1 MKTPFLVILF
11 SFFGLSVFSQNEA
24 ANWYFGYNAGINFNQ
39 AANTVTKLTDGQLT
53 TNEGCASISDGLG
66 NLLFYTDGSNVWNKN
81 HSLMQNGSGL
91 YGDASST
98 QSAIIV
104 PKPKDPNIYYI
115 FTVDSR
121 NQRNVNLGLNYSIV
135 DITSD
140 GGLGAVTAKNRP
152 LLEKC
157 SEKLTAV
164 LKDCVSKSVWV
175 MTFASQDGTENVY
188 DTFHAFEVSES
199 GVNATSVKSTFQT
212 LIGDARGYLKLSPDG
227 SKVACANVRD
237 GLFIYDFDPTS
248 GKLSNDISLTI
259 NSGNGSS
266 FPYGIEF
273 SPNSQLL
280 YVSSSNDFFSQ
291 SAADNNPINHQS
303 TLTQFDLIATDIQN
317 SQITLEERQLYR
329 GGLQLGPDGKIYR
342 ALSITY
348 EQGSSYLGVINS
360 PNELGTNCNYIH
372 NAINLSPFESSQG
385 LPPFITSFFNIEIDI
400 IQNGQSSVSLLLCEE
415 DSYTLKAEDI
425 TGATYIWQQ
434 DGSTLSANTYQLEVT
449 KSGHYEVLI
458 DRNNGDCPIEGEAY
472 VSFNKNPEA
481 FNTTLLQCDEDG
493 LKDGISIFNL
503 NEANEELTGGNANL
517 FTVFYLDASMTTI
530 VTNSTTFNN
539 TSNPQ
544 TLYVEVINND
554 TGCSNTCE
562 LTLSV
567 SVTDSN
573 DVELPAVCD
582 DDGTEDGLHA
592 FNLSEADDLIVAG
605 LPDGLNI
612 SYFETYHDAL
622 TEQNNLGTNYTNT
635 TPYSQT
641 IYARVENANNCYG
654 ISEVQLT
661 VNKLPEIVTE
671 SIAYY
676 CLNKY
681 PETININAGVVNGSI
696 NDYNY
701 SWSTGEST
709 HQISVNMPGL
719 YTVEVINSNNCS
731 ETRTITVEASNTA
744 SFQSIEVVDIS
755 PNNTITVTVS
765 GEGIYEYALLDDNGL
780 IYKPFQENP
789 TFENVFPGIY
799 TISVKD
805 VKNDCG
811 TVQEPVS
818 VIGFPKYFT
827 PNNDGFNDTWQI
839 YGVSDM
845 FQPNTKILI
854 YNRYGKLLK
863 QLNPLGKGWDGTFNG
878 EKLPSDDYWF
888 VITLQ
893 DGRIVKNHFSLK
905 L

>member
-1 MKTPFLVILF
+1 
-11 SFFGLSVFSQNEA
+11 
-24 ANWYFGYNAGINFNQ
+24 
-39 AANTVTKLTDGQLT
+39 
-53 TNEGCASISDGLG
+53 
-66 NLLFYTDGSNVWNKN
+66 
-81 HSLMQNGSGL
+81 MQNGSGL

-140 GGLGAVTAKNRP
+140 GGLGAVTVKNMP
-152 LLEKC
+152 LLKKC

-164 LKDCVSKSVWV
+164 LKDCVSKSIWV
-175 MTFASQDGTENVY
+175 MTFASEDGTENTY
-188 DTFHAFEVSES
+188 NTFHAFEVSES
-199 GVNATSVKSTFQT
+199 GVNSTSVKTTFQT

-237 GLFIYDFDPTS
+237 GMYIYDFDATS
-248 GKLSNDISLTI
+248 GKLSNNTALTI
-259 NSGNGSS
+259 KSGNGGIY
-266 FPYGIEF
+266 PYGIEF

-280 YVSSSNDFFSQ
+280 YVSASNDFFSQ
-291 SAADNNPINHQS
+291 SAADNNPANHQS
-303 TLTQFDLIATDIQN
+303 TLTQFDLMVADIQN
-317 SQITLEERQLYR
+317 SQITIEERQMYR

-348 EQGSSYLGVINS
+348 EQGSPFLGVINN
-360 PNELGTNCNYIH
+360 PNEIGTSSNYKH
-372 NAINLSPFESSQG
+372 NAINLAPFESSQG

-434 DGSTLSANTYQLEVT
+434 DGATLSENTYQLEIT
-449 KSGHYEVLI
+449 ESGHYEVLI

-472 VSFNKNPEA
+472 VSFNQNPEA

-493 LKDGISIFNL
+493 LKDGISLFNL
-503 NEANEELTGGNANL
+503 NEANEELTGNVTNL
-517 FTVFYLDASMTTI
+517 STVFYLDASMSNM
-530 VTNSTTFNN
+530 VTNSNAFNN

-544 TLYVEVINND
+544 TLYVEVINDD

-567 SVTDSN
+567 SLTDSN

-582 DDGTEDGLHA
+582 DDGTEDGFHV
-592 FNLSEADDLIVAG
+592 FNLSEADTLIIAG
-605 LPDGLNI
+605 LPSGLNI
-612 SYFETYHDAL
+612 SYFETYEDAL
-622 TEQNNLGTNYTNT
+622 TELNNIGTTYTNT
-635 TPYSQT
+635 VPYSQT

-654 ISEVQLT
+654 ISEVQLK
-661 VNKLPEIVTE
+661 VNKLPEIITE
-671 SIAYY
+671 DLTYY

-681 PETININAGVVNGSI
+681 PETISLNAGISI
-696 NDYNY
+696 GESSNY
-701 SWSTGEST
+701 TYLWSTGEST
-709 HQISVNMPGL
+709 YEIPVNEPGL
-719 YTVEVINSNNCS
+719 YTVEVTNSNNCS
-731 ETRTITVEASNTA
+731 KTRTITVEASNTA
-744 SFQSIEVVDIS
+744 SFQSIEVVDVS

-765 GEGIYEYALLDDNGL
+765 GEGTYEYALLNENGGV
-780 IYKPFQENP
+780 YKPFQENP

-827 PNNDGFNDTWQI
+827 PNNDGFHDTWQV
-839 YGVSDM
+839 YGISNM

-878 EKLPSDDYWF
+878 KKLPSDDYWF
-888 VITLQ
+888 VIKLQ
-893 DGRIVKNHFSLK
+893 DGRVVKDHFSLK